1 MRDFARK
8 PDSPEEN
15 ATPPAIFSVT
25 LLRMVKTLWRPEL
38 KRWRARMVAAFVLT
52 LMAKALA
59 VAAPVFLGEGI
70 NLLSGDATG
79 NGGALK
85 LAGLGFMGCVLIY
98 GGARF
103 LSNALPQVRDSF
115 FVRVTQNMNRVVAQ
129 EAFLHAQKQSLH
141 FHLSRRAGALNRIIE
156 RGSGAME
163 FLLRFLVFN
172 IGPTFVELAMAA
184 GVIGVL
190 YGPWL
195 SVVAVLTVVA
205 YTVFTVLITEWRNR
219 LRRAMNEADTEL
231 KAVTM
236 DTFTNFETVKA
247 FAAEEREAARFD
259 GAMRQFIHH
268 FIRSMKSMNLMNMG
282 QEFIMTAGLVGV
294 AVAAGF
300 AVQQSAMRVG
310 DIMAVILM
318 MTNIYRPLN
327 ILGFAW
333 REIKQ
338 SSVDVE
344 KLYDLLD
351 EAPSVADVPGAG
363 SLISKDGAIAFEDV
377 SFAYEG
383 RAQSLDKVSFAIE
396 PGQFV
401 GVVGPSGAG
410 KSTLVKLL
418 FRFYDPTAGRII
430 IDGTDIRTVTQA
442 SLRTALSLVPQDV
455 SLFNDSLRVNIA
467 YGCPDA
473 SDAAIQAALERAQL
487 ASFVETLPKGLE
499 TVVGERGLKLSGGE
513 RQRVGLARAILNDPC
528 ILVLDEAT
536 SSLDSATEEDVQHAL
551 MAAARGR
558 TTISI
563 AHRLSTVAGADHILV
578 LDKGRIAETGTHA
591 ALIAQGGLY
600 AGLWQKQ
607 SIENDRPIGAGPVG
621 EPIPQAV
628 SLSR

>member
-8 PDSPEEN
+8 PDGPGEKPPE
-15 ATPPAIFSVT
+15 PVPFSVT
-25 LLRMVKTLWRPEL
+25 ITRMVRTLWRPEL
-38 KRWRARMVAAFVLT
+38 KKWRVRMVLAFAIT
-52 LMAKALA
+52 LFAKALS
-59 VAAPVFLGEGI
+59 VTAPVFLGNGI
-70 NLLSGDATG
+70 NLLTGQGGGTTTSGA
-79 NGGALK
+79 GAPLV
-85 LAGLGFMGCVLIY
+85 AGMSFVSFIVIY
-98 GGARF
+98 GIARF
-103 LSNALPQVRDSF
+103 LSNALPQARDAF

-141 FHLSRRAGALNRIIE
+141 FHLSKRAGALNRVIE

-190 YGPWL
+190 YGIEL
-195 SVVAVLTVVA
+195 SFVAVLTVLA
-205 YTVFTVLITEWRNR
+205 YTIFTVIITEWRNR
-219 LRRAMNEADTEL
+219 LRRAMNEADTDL

-247 FAAEEREAARFD
+247 FAAEEREADRFD
-259 GAMRQFIHH
+259 GAMRRFMDH
-268 FIRSMKSMNLMNMG
+268 FIISMKSMNLMNAG
-282 QEFIMTAGLVGV
+282 QELIMTAGLVGV
-294 AVAAGF
+294 ALVAGM
-300 AVQQSAMRVG
+300 AVQKGGMRVG

-351 EAPSVADVPGAG
+351 EKPEIADSADAT
-363 SLISKDGAIAFEDV
+363 SLIIDGGRIEFDQV
-377 SFAYEG
+377 SFAYQDRE
-383 RAQSLDKVSFAIE
+383 ASLNTVSFNVE
-396 PGQFV
+396 PGSFV

-418 FRFYDPTAGRII
+418 FRFYDPLQGTIRL
-430 IDGTDIRTVTQA
+430 DGQDIRCVTQD
-442 SLRTALSLVPQDV
+442 SLRSCLGLVPQDV
-455 SLFNDSLRVNIA
+455 SLFNDTLRMNVA
-467 YGCPDA
+467 YAKPDA
-473 SDAAIQAALERAQL
+473 TEAMILAALEKAQL
-487 ASFVETLPKGLE
+487 TEFISRLPKGLD
-499 TVVGERGLKLSGGE
+499 TIVGERGLKLSGGE
-513 RQRVGLARAILNDPC
+513 RQRVGLARAILGDPC

-536 SSLDSATEEDVQHAL
+536 SSLDSRSEEEVQQAL

-563 AHRLSTVAGADHILV
+563 AHRLSTIAGADRIIV
-578 LDKGRIAETGTHA
+578 LDKGRIVESDTHD
-591 ALIAQGGLY
+591 ALLSMNGLY
-600 AGLWQKQ
+600 AELWKKQ
-607 SIENDRPIGAGPVG
+607 GREKDLINVG
-621 EPIPQAV
+621 
-628 SLSR
+628 R

>member
-1 MRDFARK
+1 
-8 PDSPEEN
+8 
-15 ATPPAIFSVT
+15 
-25 LLRMVKTLWRPEL
+25 
-38 KRWRARMVAAFVLT
+38 
-52 LMAKALA
+52 
-59 VAAPVFLGEGI
+59 
-70 NLLSGDATG
+70 LSGDATG
-79 NGGALK
+79 DGGALK

-195 SVVAVLTVVA
+195 SVVALLTVVA

-363 SLISKDGAIAFEDV
+363 PLISKDGAIAFEDV

-621 EPIPQAV
+621 EPIPEAV

>member
-1 MRDFARK
+1 MRDFSRK
-8 PDSPEEN
+8 PDSPAEN
-15 ATPPAIFSVT
+15 THPPAIFSVT
-25 LLRMVKTLWRPEL
+25 LVRMVKTLWRPEL
-38 KRWRARMVAAFVLT
+38 KRWRVRMVAAFVLT

-70 NLLSGDATG
+70 NLLSDAMPGDNSPAAQ
-79 NGGALK
+79 GGALRF
-85 LAGLGFMGCVLIY
+85 AALGFVGCILIY
-98 GGARF
+98 GAARF
-103 LSNALPQVRDSF
+103 FSNALPQVRDSF

-184 GVIGVL
+184 TVIGIL
-190 YGPWL
+190 YGPAL
-195 SVVAVLTVVA
+195 SVVAVATVLA
-205 YTVFTVLITEWRNR
+205 YTLFTVLITEWRNR

-247 FAAEEREAARFD
+247 FAAEEREAVRFD
-259 GAMRQFIHH
+259 GAMRRYMGH
-268 FIRSMKSMNLMNMG
+268 FIRSMKSMNLMNIG

-294 AVAAGF
+294 ALTASL
-300 AVQQSAMRVG
+300 AVQQSSMRVG

-344 KLYDLLD
+344 KLHDLLD
-351 EAPSVADVPGAG
+351 EAPSVADVPGAPP
-363 SLISKDGAIAFEDV
+363 LLAKQGAIAFEGV

-383 RAQSLDKVSFAIE
+383 RAPSLSEVSFSIE

-418 FRFYDPTAGRII
+418 FRFYDAEKGRIT
-430 IDGTDIRTVTQA
+430 IDDIDIRTVTQD

-455 SLFNDSLRVNIA
+455 SLFNDSLRVNVA
-467 YGCPDA
+467 YGCPGASEDA
-473 SDAAIQAALERAQL
+473 IRAALEKAQL
-487 ASFVETLPKGLE
+487 AAFVDRLPLGLD

-536 SSLDSATEEDVQHAL
+536 SSLDSATEEEVQHAL

-563 AHRLSTVAGADHILV
+563 AHRLSTIAGADHIIV
-578 LDKGRIAETGTHA
+578 LEAGKIAETGTHA
-591 ALIAQGGLY
+591 DLITRGGLY
-600 AGLWQKQ
+600 ARLWQKQ
-607 SIENDRPIGAGPVG
+607 RVESEKGMPVM
-621 EPIPQAV
+621 PSPQPV
-628 SLSR
+628 SV